1 MRNYRLP
8 ALALLFVLAAASCV
22 SAPKTAPAKAP
33 EWTLSTPAPD
43 ATYTYFVSSSSDSK
57 GDTAVATEDAANAL
71 ISQLIRYMGVKVTV
85 ETSGQAKGSL
95 DSYSAEVTNA
105 VKQSGSG
112 RVAGFTV
119 KDRYV
124 VRDGTLVTVYI
135 LAQYSTADLNKEK
148 ARIAALFREQ
158 EDAVAKP
165 EAAGDAAAAAGRLFD
180 AIKSYIEA
188 VAAASGSD
196 IDNADIKLERNVN
209 KARAVLGKI
218 SFARID
224 APATAGIG
232 KAYTKPFQAR
242 LTYGEGSAA
251 VGIPGAEVYVTY
263 QRRQTTGRV
272 VTRTERILTDEKG
285 VASFAPPA
293 PDFVGKATLGFSL
306 NLDSARDL
314 LDKVPP
320 KFDAYLSAIQEDMS
334 RRSISFD
341 YVITSEARTIPTGVV
356 VIDLGDD
363 GKPATTSVAQGAL
376 FETLAKEKFKAGL
389 APLDAAL
396 VSSMA
401 DAAILKS
408 AKAQYGSGLARFIYG
423 TARVDQVTKDGSMW
437 QATARMTVR
446 CVEFA
451 TGVVLYSVEKT
462 SIAVAADEATAR
474 RSAMLQV
481 AREAVAK
488 DLMANL
494 P

>member
-1 MRNYRLP
+1 MRTHRL
-8 ALALLFVLAAASCV
+8 LAITMLVVFAAASCV
-22 SAPKTAPAKAP
+22 STPAPAKAKAP

-43 ATYTYFVSSSSDSK
+43 ATYTYFVASSSDSK

-95 DSYSAEVTNA
+95 DSYSAEVTNV
-105 VKQSGSG
+105 VKQSGAG
-112 RVAGFTV
+112 RVSGFTV
-119 KDRYV
+119 KDRFV
-124 VRDGTLVTVYI
+124 VRDGSLVTVYI
-135 LAQYSTADLNKEK
+135 LAQYVTADLNKEK
-148 ARIAALFREQ
+148 ARIAALFKEQ

-165 EAAGDAAAAAGRLFD
+165 EAAGDAAVASGRLFD

-209 KARAVLGKI
+209 KARAVLAKI
-218 SFARID
+218 GFARID

-232 KAYTKPFQAR
+232 KAYAKPFQAR
-242 LTYGEGSAA
+242 LTYGEGASAA
-251 VGIPGAEVYVTY
+251 GIPGAEVYVTY
-263 QRRQTTGRV
+263 QRRQSTGRV
-272 VTRTERILTDEKG
+272 VTKTERVLSDEKG
-285 VASFAPPA
+285 VVSFSPPA
-293 PDFVGKATLGFSL
+293 PDFVGKASLSFSL

-320 KFDAYLSAIQEDMS
+320 KFDAYLGAIQEDMS
-334 RRSISFD
+334 RRSIAFE

-356 VIDLGDD
+356 VVDLGDD
-363 GKPATTSVAQGAL
+363 GKPASTSVAQGAL

-389 APLDAAL
+389 APLDPAL
-396 VSSMA
+396 VTSMT

-408 AKAQYGSGLARFIYG
+408 AKAQYGSGLARLIYG
-423 TARVDQVTKDGSMW
+423 VARIDQAVKDGSMW

-451 TGVVLYSVEKT
+451 TGTILYSVEKT
-462 SIAVAADEATAR
+462 NIAVASDEATAR

-481 AREAVAK
+481 ARETVAK

>member
-1 MRNYRLP
+1 MRSYRTLVI
-8 ALALLFVLAAASCV
+8 AILAAFAAAACV
-22 SAPKTAPAKAP
+22 STPAPSQAKAP

-43 ATYTYFVSSSSDSK
+43 ATYTYFVASSSDAK
-57 GDTAVATEDAANAL
+57 GDTAVATEDAASAL

-95 DSYSAEVTNA
+95 DSYSAEVSNV
-105 VKQSGSG
+105 VKQSGAG
-112 RVAGFTV
+112 RVSGFTV

-124 VRDGTLVTVYI
+124 VRDGPLVTVYI
-135 LAQYSTADLNKEK
+135 LAQYATADLNKEK
-148 ARIAALFREQ
+148 ARIAALFKEQ

-165 EAAGDAAAAAGRLFD
+165 EAAGDAAVASGRLFD

-188 VAAASGSD
+188 VAAASGSE

-209 KARAVLGKI
+209 KARAVLARIG
-218 SFARID
+218 FARTD

-242 LTYGEGSAA
+242 LTYGEGASAA
-251 VGIPGAEVYVTY
+251 GIPGAEVYVSY
-263 QRRQTTGRV
+263 QRRQSTGRI
-272 VTRTERILTDEKG
+272 VTRTERVLTDEKG
-285 VASFAPPA
+285 VVSFAPPA
-293 PDFVGKATLGFSL
+293 PDFVGKASLSFSL

-320 KFDAYLSAIQEDMS
+320 KFDAYVSAIQEDMS

-341 YVITSEARTIPTGVV
+341 YVITSEARTVPTGVV
-356 VIDLGDD
+356 VVDIGDD
-363 GKPATTSVAQGAL
+363 GKPASTSVAQGAL
-376 FETLAKEKFKAGL
+376 FETLAKEKFKTGL

-396 VSSMA
+396 VTSMT

-408 AKAQYGSGLARFIYG
+408 AKAQYGSGLARLIYG
-423 TARVDQVTKDGSMW
+423 VARIDQAVKDGSMW

-451 TGVVLYSVEKT
+451 TGNILYSVEKT